1 MLRILVIFSLMLVII
16 SQEIL
21 SQSPG
26 YNIPARKK
34 KEVKEKTVFVPDYE
48 IMFSFSNHT
57 SSAFFDK
64 KGNLKTLLP
73 DSTTYPGIPLE
84 YTFDLKRYTF
94 DLEFSYF
101 ATEKLTL
108 TAKAPLTIYTLDEI
122 FKEYIDPETG
132 VYPRSTRSELRHTR
146 VDYIGL
152 SADYALFDKAFINR
166 YTIDI
171 HIPTG
176 SRDGVSGDN
185 SAFWND
191 GAFEFSPGFVV
202 GVSSD
207 KATIEVGAKYNYRAE
222 DMTDRVI
229 SNINFAL
236 HTVPGTRFYGIIEG
250 ALNVNMNGHDIIED
264 VFDIRKMP
272 WQDEYLD
279 AGFGFKFVVEDHYIG
294 DFSYKVRLAGRNAWN
309 HAAYFINFG
318 LRF

>member
-1 MLRILVIFSLMLVII
+1 MLRNLVFFSFLFIFVSM
-16 SQEIL
+16 EIL

-34 KEVKEKTVFVPDYE
+34 KDVKEQTVFVPDYE
-48 IMFSFSNHT
+48 VMFSFSYHT
-57 SSAFFDK
+57 SSGFFNKDGK
-64 KGNLKTLLP
+64 LITNLP
-73 DSTTYPGIPLE
+73 DSTTFPDIPLRYTFDLRR
-84 YTFDLKRYTF
+84 YTFDLK
-94 DLEFSYF
+94 FSYF

-122 FKEYIDPETG
+122 FIEYNDPATG
-132 VYPRSTRSELRHTR
+132 KYPRGLRSELRHTR

-152 SADYALFDKAFINR
+152 SADYSLFDKEFINR
-166 YTIDI
+166 YTVDI

-176 SRDGVSGDN
+176 TRYGVSGDN
-185 SAFWND
+185 SEFWND
-191 GAFEFSPGFVV
+191 GAFEFTPGFLV
-202 GVSSD
+202 GASSD
-207 KATIEVGAKYNYRAE
+207 KSTIEIGAKYNYRAE

-229 SNINFAL
+229 GNINFAL
-236 HTVPGTRFYGIIEG
+236 HTVPGTRFYGMVEG
-250 ALNVNMNGHDIIED
+250 ALNVNMKGHDIIED

-279 AGFGFKFVVEDHYIG
+279 TGFGFMFVVEDHYIG
-294 DFSYKVRLAGRNAWN
+294 DFNYKVRLAGRNAWN